1 MSVTNRM
8 YGRFLVTYYSEPV
21 PASKLVD
28 KILKAPALLNEG
40 RGGIRIV
47 EVAGRKLV
55 CRQYLHGGLFRSF
68 TRALFFSASR
78 STREVEILLHL
89 KERGFPV
96 ITPFAT
102 ITESCTFAK
111 RLYLVTVLEEQ
122 AVNLLE
128 YLKRSDAQARM
139 RAIKRFAELLWG
151 LEEAGVYHPDL
162 HLRNVVLT
170 TEGEMLFLDFDKAAI
185 TSIDRE
191 DAESMLWRLAR
202 FVEKMERLGEL
213 KVDERE
219 QLLFLR
225 TYERLSRRSMIDD
238 MQKKMKR
245 KGFLHRIGWFIESLL
260 YGRPERPNRT

>member
-1 MSVTNRM
+1 MSVTSRM

-47 EVAGRKLV
+47 EVAGKKLV
-55 CRQYLHGGLFRSF
+55 CRQYLHGGLFRAF
-68 TRALFFSASR
+68 TRDLFFSAHR
-78 STREVEILLHL
+78 NAQEVEILLHL
-89 KERGFPV
+89 KEQGFPV

-102 ITESCTFAK
+102 LTEAGTLTK
-111 RLYLVTVLEEQ
+111 KLYLVTTLEEG
-122 AVNLLE
+122 AINLLE
-128 YLKRSDAQARM
+128 YLKRSERRARL
-139 RAIKRFAELLWG
+139 RAIKKFAELLWR

-170 TEGEMLFLDFDKAAI
+170 AEGEMLFLDFDKAVRK
-185 TSIDRE
+185 SIDRE
-191 DAESMLWRLAR
+191 DVESMLWRLAR

-213 KVDERE
+213 TADERE
-219 QLLFLR
+219 KRLFLR
-225 TYERLSRRSMIDD
+225 TYERLSKRSMIDE
-238 MQKKMKR
+238 MQMKMKR

-260 YGRPERPNRT
+260 YGRSRAPGA